1 MSKAGMVVIGFRK
14 IQTLPERRDD
24 AAFAKANRFE
34 KGLSSFVDRT
44 LRQSFNAFRTELDEG
59 QAVKKRAVI
68 QLINTTMGGQ
78 KKMYGRWLNI
88 TDRTRLMNECKQVSN
103 LFSTINF
110 AIKAVADNAF
120 SDNKDSAA
128 KEKSLTQLFKNLSAN
143 VGDSFKRWR
152 ELNNIEKLREAMD
165 NQQKASVLKVLDNLL
180 NSGKKGQIRDA
191 INKFKLNRRIT

>member
-1 MSKAGMVVIGFRK
+1 
-14 IQTLPERRDD
+14 
-24 AAFAKANRFE
+24 
-34 KGLSSFVDRT
+34 
-44 LRQSFNAFRTELDEG
+44 
-59 QAVKKRAVI
+59 
-68 QLINTTMGGQ
+68 
-78 KKMYGRWLNI
+78 MYGRWLNI

-152 ELNNIEKLREAMD
+152 DLNNIEKLREAMD

>member
-1 MSKAGMVVIGFRK
+1 
-14 IQTLPERRDD
+14 
-24 AAFAKANRFE
+24 
-34 KGLSSFVDRT
+34 
-44 LRQSFNAFRTELDEG
+44 
-59 QAVKKRAVI
+59 
-68 QLINTTMGGQ
+68 MGGQ

-152 ELNNIEKLREAMD
+152 DLNNIEKLREAMD

>member
-1 MSKAGMVVIGFRK
+1 
-14 IQTLPERRDD
+14 
-24 AAFAKANRFE
+24 
-34 KGLSSFVDRT
+34 
-44 LRQSFNAFRTELDEG
+44 
-59 QAVKKRAVI
+59 
-68 QLINTTMGGQ
+68 
-78 KKMYGRWLNI
+78 MYGRWLNI

-152 ELNNIEKLREAMD
+152 DVNNIEKLREAMD

>member
-1 MSKAGMVVIGFRK
+1 MDNQQKASVLKVLDNLLNHGKNSQIRDAINKFKLNRRITDIQRNFLKRLLMSKAGMVVIAFRK

-24 AAFAKANRFE
+24 AAFAKANKFE

-78 KKMYGRWLNI
+78 KKMYGRWFNI
-88 TDRTRLMNECKQVSN
+88 TERTRLMNECKQVSN
-103 LFSTINF
+103 FFSTVNF

-120 SDNKDSAA
+120 SDNKDSAL
-128 KEKSLTQLFKNLSAN
+128 KEKSLNQLFKNLSAN
-143 VGDSFKRWR
+143 VGDSFRRWR
-152 ELNNIEKLREAMD
+152 
-165 NQQKASVLKVLDNLL
+165 
-180 NSGKKGQIRDA
+180 
-191 INKFKLNRRIT
+191 

>member
-1 MSKAGMVVIGFRK
+1 MTKLLMSKAGRVAEGFHK
-14 IQTLPERRDD
+14 MKNLPEIVD
-24 AAFAKANRFE
+24 AEKRKKAMKFEQKLSRFFE
-34 KGLSSFVDRT
+34 KT
-44 LRQSFNAFRTELDEG
+44 LRASFNSYKIELDEG

-152 ELNNIEKLREAMD
+152 ELNNI
-165 NQQKASVLKVLDNLL
+165 
-180 NSGKKGQIRDA
+180 
-191 INKFKLNRRIT
+191 

>member
-1 MSKAGMVVIGFRK
+1 
-14 IQTLPERRDD
+14 
-24 AAFAKANRFE
+24 
-34 KGLSSFVDRT
+34 
-44 LRQSFNAFRTELDEG
+44 
-59 QAVKKRAVI
+59 
-68 QLINTTMGGQ
+68 
-78 KKMYGRWLNI
+78 MYGRWLNI
-88 TDRTRLMNECKQVSN
+88 TDRTRLMNECKQVAN

-152 ELNNIEKLREAMD
+152 DLNNIEKLREAMD

>member
-1 MSKAGMVVIGFRK
+1 
-14 IQTLPERRDD
+14 
-24 AAFAKANRFE
+24 
-34 KGLSSFVDRT
+34 
-44 LRQSFNAFRTELDEG
+44 
-59 QAVKKRAVI
+59 
-68 QLINTTMGGQ
+68 MGGQ

-152 ELNNIEKLREAMD
+152 DVNNIEKLREAMD

>member
-78 KKMYGRWLNI
+78 KKTYNKWVQ
-88 TDRTRLMNECKQVSN
+88 LME
-103 LFSTINF
+103 
-110 AIKAVADNAF
+110 
-120 SDNKDSAA
+120 
-128 KEKSLTQLFKNLSAN
+128 
-143 VGDSFKRWR
+143 
-152 ELNNIEKLREAMD
+152 
-165 NQQKASVLKVLDNLL
+165 
-180 NSGKKGQIRDA
+180 
-191 INKFKLNRRIT
+191 

>member
-1 MSKAGMVVIGFRK
+1 
-14 IQTLPERRDD
+14 
-24 AAFAKANRFE
+24 
-34 KGLSSFVDRT
+34 
-44 LRQSFNAFRTELDEG
+44 
-59 QAVKKRAVI
+59 
-68 QLINTTMGGQ
+68 
-78 KKMYGRWLNI
+78 MYGRWLNI